1 MSSLLD
7 IVFFMD
13 LNKAQM
19 AREDAM
25 FSFSEEKWPV
35 LLLFMGNRLAL
46 PILKISL
53 VFKIWEKTKD
63 GKKKTLTI
71 SSHF

>member
-19 AREDAM
+19 AREDAT
-25 FSFSEEKWPV
+25 FSFSGKKWPV
-35 LLLFMGNRLAL
+35 VLLFTGNRLAL
-46 PILKISL
+46 PI
-53 VFKIWEKTKD
+53 
-63 GKKKTLTI
+63 
-71 SSHF
+71 

>member
-19 AREDAM
+19 ACEDAM
-25 FSFSEEKWPV
+25 FSFSGEKWPV

>member
-7 IVFFMD
+7 IMFFMD

-25 FSFSEEKWPV
+25 FSFSGEKWPV

-46 PILKISL
+46 PI
-53 VFKIWEKTKD
+53 
-63 GKKKTLTI
+63 
-71 SSHF
+71 